1 MSDRLRKLVEVGVLR
16 AEEAG
21 GLEVFPGDHVRL
33 KFALPNGQLEIL
45 DGDWLSIE
53 SLAEDGARTEWVV
66 VRAEGKLLWKPLAY
80 LVQVEILRPN
90 DEARLR
96 LAGDRRKAESDGY
109 HG

>member
-21 GLEVFPGDHVRL
+21 GLEVFPGDFVRL

-53 SLAEDGARTEWVV
+53 SLAEDGARTEWVI
-66 VRAEGKLLWKPLAY
+66 VRVQGKLLWKPLTY
-80 LVQVEILRPN
+80 LVQVEILKAN
-90 DEARLR
+90 EEARR
-96 LAGDRRKAESDGY
+96 KLADDRRKAEFERY